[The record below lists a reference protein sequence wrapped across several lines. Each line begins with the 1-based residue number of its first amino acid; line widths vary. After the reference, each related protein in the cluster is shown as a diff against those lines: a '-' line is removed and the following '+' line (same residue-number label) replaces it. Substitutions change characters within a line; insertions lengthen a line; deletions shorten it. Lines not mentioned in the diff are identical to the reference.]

1 MSALWFSITLRR
13 LAAAMPPVGGMVVLL
28 LMFSLG
34 SGWAKAQETDLTWSQ
49 LPASEQKL
57 LSPLQAQW
65 ASMDQIRRQKW
76 REIAQRYPKLPAAQ
90 QELLRSRMVEWAAL
104 SPSERNRAR
113 LQFEESK
120 VVPVEER
127 QARWQAYRALP
138 EEERKLLLD
147 QAARRK
153 SAAGTPQKPAAQV
166 SATKPGEQPPPPAR
180 PETAPKPPQ
189 KLHITPATV
198 QAAEGASTR
207 PMTQRPVPPRHQ
219 QAGLPKI
226 AATPE
231 FVDSRTLLPQRGP
244 QGAAV
249 TPAGSA
255 P

>member
-1 MSALWFSITLRR
+1 MSALRFSITHR
-13 LAAAMPPVGGMVVLL
+13 LVMLL
-28 LMFSLG
+28 LLLSLG
-34 SGWAKAQETDLTWSQ
+34 SGWTRAQDTDLTWSQ

-76 REIAQRYPKLPAAQ
+76 REIAQRYPKLSAEQ
-90 QELLRSRMVEWAAL
+90 QERLRSRMVEWAAM
-104 SPSERNRAR
+104 SPSERNQAR

-120 VVPVEER
+120 LVPAEER
-127 QARWQAYRALP
+127 RVRWEAYRALP

-147 QAARRK
+147 QATRRK
-153 SAAGTPQKPAAQV
+153 SAAGTAQKPAAQA
-166 SATKPGEQPPPPAR
+166 SAAQPGGQPPPPR
-180 PETAPKPPQ
+180 PGTALKPVQ
-189 KLHITPATV
+189 KLHVAPATV

-244 QGAAV
+244 QGAAA
-249 TPAGSA
+249 TPASSV

>member
-1 MSALWFSITLRR
+1 MSALRFSITHR
-13 LAAAMPPVGGMVVLL
+13 LAVLT
-28 LMFSLG
+28 LMLSLG
-34 SGWAKAQETDLTWSQ
+34 SGLALAQETDLTWSQ

-76 REIAQRYPKLPAAQ
+76 REIAQRYPKLSAAQ
-90 QELLRSRMVEWAAL
+90 QERLRSRMVEWAAL

-120 VVPVEER
+120 LVPAEER
-127 QARWQAYRALP
+127 SVRWEAYRALP

-147 QAARRK
+147 RAARRK
-153 SAAGTPQKPAAQV
+153 SATGTPQKPAAQA
-166 SATKPGEQPPPPAR
+166 SATRSGDQLPQPLRAETPLKPA
-180 PETAPKPPQ
+180 Q
-189 KLHITPATV
+189 KLHVAPATV

-249 TPAGSA
+249 TPASSA

>member
-1 MSALWFSITLRR
+1 MSALRFSITHR
-13 LAAAMPPVGGMVVLL
+13 LVP
-28 LMFSLG
+28 LMLALSLG
-34 SGWAKAQETDLTWSQ
+34 GGLAHAQETDLTWSQ
-49 LPASEQKL
+49 LPAAEQKL

-65 ASMDQIRRQKW
+65 ASMDQTRRQKW
-76 REIAQRYPKLPAAQ
+76 HEIAQRYPKLSAAQ
-90 QELLRSRMVEWAAL
+90 QERLRSRMVEWAAL

-120 VVPVEER
+120 LVPAEER
-127 QARWQAYRALP
+127 SVRWEAYRALP

-147 QAARRK
+147 RAAQRK
-153 SAAGTPQKPAAQV
+153 SATGTPQKPAAQA
-166 SATKPGEQPPPPAR
+166 SATQPGAQPLPPPRA
-180 PETAPKPPQ
+180 ETALKPAQ
-189 KLHITPATV
+189 KLPVAPATV

-249 TPAGSA
+249 TPASSA

>member
-1 MSALWFSITLRR
+1 MSPL
-13 LAAAMPPVGGMVVLL
+13 GGMAALL
-28 LMFSLG
+28 LVFSLG
-34 SGWAKAQETDLTWSQ
+34 SGFARAQAPDLTWSQ

-76 REIAQRYPKLPAAQ
+76 REIAQRYPKLSAAQ

-104 SPSERNRAR
+104 SPSERNQAR

-120 VVPVEER
+120 LVPAEER
-127 QARWQAYRALP
+127 QARWEAYRALP

-153 SAAGTPQKPAAQV
+153 SAAGSPQKPATQA
-166 SATKPGEQPPPPAR
+166 SATRPGDPPPPQPR
-180 PETAPKPPQ
+180 PETGLKSSQ
-189 KLHITPATV
+189 KVHIAPATV

-249 TPAGSA
+249 TPASSA

>member
-1 MSALWFSITLRR
+1 MSALRFSITHR
-13 LAAAMPPVGGMVVLL
+13 LAVLT
-28 LMFSLG
+28 LMLSLG
-34 SGWAKAQETDLTWSQ
+34 SGLARAQETGLTWSQ
-49 LPASEQKL
+49 LPASEQQL

-65 ASMDQIRRQKW
+65 DSMDQIRRQKW
-76 REIAQRYPKLPAAQ
+76 HEIAQRYPKLSVAQ
-90 QELLRSRMVEWAAL
+90 QERLRSRMVEWAAL
-104 SPSERNRAR
+104 SPSERNQAR

-120 VVPVEER
+120 LVPAEER
-127 QARWQAYRALP
+127 RARWEAYRALP

-153 SAAGTPQKPAAQV
+153 SAVGTPQKPAAQA
-166 SATKPGEQPPPPAR
+166 SATQLGAQPLPPPRA
-180 PETAPKPPQ
+180 ETALKPAQ
-189 KLHITPATV
+189 KLRVAAPATV

-244 QGAAV
+244 QGAAA
-249 TPAGSA
+249 TPASSA

>member
-1 MSALWFSITLRR
+1 VSALRFSTTLHR
-13 LAAAMPPVGGMVVLL
+13 LAAAMSPLGGMAALL
-28 LMFSLG
+28 LVFSLG
-34 SGWAKAQETDLTWSQ
+34 SGLAQAQETDLTWSQ

-76 REIAQRYPKLPAAQ
+76 REIAQRYPKLSAAQ

-104 SPSERNRAR
+104 SPSERNQAR

-120 VVPVEER
+120 LVPAEER
-127 QARWQAYRALP
+127 QARWEAYRALP

-153 SAAGTPQKPAAQV
+153 SAAGSQQKPATQA
-166 SATKPGEQPPPPAR
+166 SATQPGDQSPPQPR
-180 PETAPKPPQ
+180 PETGLKSSQ
-189 KLHITPATV
+189 KVHIAPATV

-207 PMTQRPVPPRHQ
+207 SMTQRPVPPRHQ

-244 QGAAV
+244 QGAAI